1 MSGSQTHAQ
10 HARENAKFGAQFAAQ
25 SGQAPNLLM
34 QGFAPP
40 GGGAASAPG
49 PAPVPGQ
56 IAGPP
61 GRQMSD
67 IVQQRIKNAF
77 HPQSP
82 DPTNLAAQIQRS
94 NYWVHAYGTL
104 ARKPELTMQDV
115 VSTAA
120 QGVKDGKTTVEEA
133 SQTLA
138 GLPKNPAQLRGFIVQ
153 RFKGAILGSVHLQDM
168 ARSVQS
174 APTAPGA

>member
-1 MSGSQTHAQ
+1 
-10 HARENAKFGAQFAAQ
+10 
-25 SGQAPNLLM
+25 
-34 QGFAPP
+34 
-40 GGGAASAPG
+40 
-49 PAPVPGQ
+49 
-56 IAGPP
+56 
-61 GRQMSD
+61 MSD

-77 HPQSP
+77 HPQNP
-82 DPTNLAAQIQRS
+82 DPTNLAGQIQRS

-138 GLPKNPAQLRGFIVQ
+138 GLPKDPAQLRSFIVQ

-168 ARSVQS
+168 AKSVQS
-174 APTAPGA
+174 APAAPGA